1 MEARKIT
8 IVSTKNQSKKVIMS
22 SAETLNE
29 LKADLRQNGID
40 YEGMAFY
47 EGTAKVELKDD
58 SSCLPRDVQ
67 YKGTTTNELVFMLT
81 NTNKKIKSGALS
93 RAEVY
98 AKIKES
104 GLQNKCVEE
113 YGKNY
118 TMCKTTE
125 LVSLLEKNSKPKTVR
140 KAAKKEEV
148 VAETPTNKK
157 FKDKAL
163 RDAFIKLVVILQDSN
178 VIFPKEVEEIISS
191 FNNELDLSSYKKD
204 ENVEDSYSDSEI
216 ENMFDFV
223 KQ

>member
-22 SAETLNE
+22 SAETLSE
-29 LKADLRQNGID
+29 LKADLRQNGIEYD
-40 YEGMAFY
+40 GMTFY

-58 SSCLPRDVQ
+58 SSCLPKDVQ

-93 RAEVY
+93 RSEVY

-104 GLQNKCVEE
+104 GLQNKCVEV

-125 LVSLLEKNSKPKTVR
+125 LISLLEKNSKPKATRKTV
-140 KAAKKEEV
+140 KKETV
-148 VAETPTNKK
+148 VVGTPTNKK

-163 RDAFIKLVVILQDSN
+163 RDAFIKLVVILQDSD
-178 VIFPKEVEEIISS
+178 VIFPKEVEEIISP

-204 ENVEDSYSDSEI
+204 ENSEDSYSDAEI
-216 ENMFDFV
+216 EDMFDFV

>member
-22 SAETLNE
+22 SAETLSE
-29 LKADLRQNGID
+29 LKADLRQNGIEYD
-40 YEGMAFY
+40 GMTFY

-58 SSCLPRDVQ
+58 SSYLPKDVQ

-93 RAEVY
+93 RAEIY

-104 GLQNKCVEE
+104 GLQNKCVEV

-118 TMCKTTE
+118 TVCKTSE
-125 LVSLLEKNSKPKTVR
+125 LLSLLEKNSKPKAVR
-140 KAAKKEEV
+140 KTAKKEEV
-148 VAETPTNKK
+148 VVENPTNKK

-163 RDAFIKLVVILQDSN
+163 RDAFIKLVVILQDSD
-178 VIFPKEVEEIISS
+178 VIFPKEVEEIISP

-204 ENVEDSYSDSEI
+204 ENFEDSYSDSEI
-216 ENMFDFV
+216 EDMFDFV

>member
-8 IVSTKNQSKKVIMS
+8 IVSTKKQSKKVIMS
-22 SAETLNE
+22 SAETLSE
-29 LKADLRQNGID
+29 LKADLRQNGIEYD
-40 YEGMAFY
+40 GMTFY

-58 SSCLPRDVQ
+58 SSWLPRDVQ

-93 RAEVY
+93 RAEIY
-98 AKIKES
+98 AKIKEM
-104 GLQNKCVEE
+104 GLQNKCVEV

-118 TMCKTTE
+118 TVCKTTE
-125 LVSLLEKNSKPKTVR
+125 LISLLEKNSKPKATR
-140 KAAKKEEV
+140 KAVKKETV
-148 VAETPTNKK
+148 VVETPTNKK

-163 RDAFIKLVVILQDSN
+163 RDAFIKLVVILQDSD
-178 VIFPKEVEEIISS
+178 VIFPKEVEDIISP

-204 ENVEDSYSDSEI
+204 ENVEDSYSDAEI
-216 ENMFDFV
+216 EDMFDFV

>member
-22 SAETLNE
+22 SAETLSE

-40 YEGMAFY
+40 YEGMTFY

-58 SSCLPRDVQ
+58 SSFLPKDVQ

-93 RAEVY
+93 RSEVY
-98 AKIKES
+98 AKIKEN
-104 GLQNKCVEE
+104 GLQSKCVEV

-118 TMCKTTE
+118 TMCKTNE
-125 LVSLLEKNSKPKTVR
+125 LISLLEKNNKPRVTR
-140 KAAKKEEV
+140 RTAKKKTDV
-148 VAETPTNKK
+148 VENPTNKK
-157 FKDKAL
+157 FKDTTL
-163 RDAFIKLVVILQDSN
+163 RDAFIKLVVILQDSE
-178 VIFPKEVEEIISS
+178 VIFPKEVEDIMSH

-204 ENVEDSYSDSEI
+204 EDFEDSYSDSEI
-216 ENMFDFV
+216 EDMFDFV

>member
-22 SAETLNE
+22 SAETLSE
-29 LKADLRQNGID
+29 LKADLRQNSID
-40 YEGMAFY
+40 YEGMTFY

-58 SSCLPRDVQ
+58 SSCLPKDVQ

-81 NTNKKIKSGALS
+81 NTNKKIKSGALTRS
-93 RAEVY
+93 EVY
-98 AKIKES
+98 AEIKRM
-104 GLQNKCVEE
+104 GLQDKCVEV

-125 LVSLLEKNSKPKTVR
+125 LISLLEKNSKPKSYKKTV
-140 KAAKKEEV
+140 KKETV
-148 VAETPTNKK
+148 VVENPTNKK

-163 RDAFIKLVVILQDSN
+163 RDAFIKLVVILQESD
-178 VIFPKEVEEIISS
+178 VIFPKEAEDIISPFS
-191 FNNELDLSSYKKD
+191 NELDLSSYKKD
-204 ENVEDSYSDSEI
+204 ENFEDSYSDLEI
-216 ENMFDFV
+216 EDMFDFV